1 VKARNPILL
10 TIFLLTVT
18 TALAQTNAVSE
29 REGQAEE
36 HADVQS
42 LEPEKASRGS
52 TVTVAGDFPS
62 EPVIINVELRSV
74 SEGLAAKTI
83 AADNVTVKDDG
94 QSFSFVIPVAARLG
108 RYDVL
113 VTFSKAGKRI
123 GPLTVP
129 ISEGEKFRIVNGQPV
144 KIEAVYPVV
153 SYPEKDSF
161 GFKIIGEGFSPIKE
175 DNALVVEGIGLVPLC
190 TSTGTP
196 GDCVNEEIV
205 DPGREISFSGLA
217 LRYKGVQ
224 NVRIRVG
231 DEYSEK
237 PIAVTLSQISRKVPG
252 LIAVFLVLLLLLVI
266 WLFLRTRPFET
277 TDGRRISVWRSVFLE
292 KDTNTYSL
300 SKLQFYLWTLAALLG
315 YIYLSVS
322 TSLVQG
328 KFEFADVPEN
338 LPGILA
344 VTVSTAALAVG
355 ITSAKGPK
363 GAGEQGPALADFVT
377 TGGLVAA
384 ERVQFL
390 AWTIIGVAAFV
401 FLTFSTE
408 PGRIEN
414 LPAVPERFLYLMGI
428 SSFGYLGGK
437 LARKPGPVIT
447 QIIAETGSLTL
458 QIQGSNL
465 SPDATFK
472 IDEQE
477 CNASL
482 LDKTIHLDG
491 RPEIVTKDEDPGYAK
506 VLRFV
511 IDKPLD
517 KWLSGDHKFT
527 ITNPDG
533 QKAVLNYSVGARVAD
548 SSASN
553 AIADSNVT
561 EVSKSNTVDDP
572 NASGTS
578 N

>member
-1 VKARNPILL
+1 M
-10 TIFLLTVT
+10 
-18 TALAQTNAVSE
+18 
-29 REGQAEE
+29 
-36 HADVQS
+36 
-42 LEPEKASRGS
+42 
-52 TVTVAGDFPS
+52 
-62 EPVIINVELRSV
+62 
-74 SEGLAAKTI
+74 
-83 AADNVTVKDDG
+83 
-94 QSFSFVIPVAARLG
+94 
-108 RYDVL
+108 
-113 VTFSKAGKRI
+113 
-123 GPLTVP
+123 
-129 ISEGEKFRIVNGQPV
+129 

-175 DNALVVEGIGLVPLC
+175 DNALVVEGIGVVPLC
-190 TSTGTP
+190 TTQGRT
-196 GDCVNEEIV
+196 GDCVNEQIV

-252 LIAVFLVLLLLLVI
+252 IIAVLLVALLLLVI
-266 WLFLRTRPFET
+266 WLFLRTRTFET
-277 TDGRRISVWRSVFLE
+277 TDGRRINVWRSVLLE

-322 TSLVQG
+322 RSLVQG
-328 KFEFADVPEN
+328 KFEFADIPEN

-377 TGGLVAA
+377 TGGVVAA

-390 AWTIIGVAAFV
+390 AWTFTGVAAFV
-401 FLTFSTE
+401 FLTLSTE

-447 QIIAETGSLTL
+447 QIIAETGSLIM

-472 IDEQE
+472 IDDQE
-477 CNASL
+477 LNASL
-482 LDKTIHLDG
+482 LDKTIHSDG
-491 RPEIVTKDEDPGYAK
+491 RPKVVTKDEDPGYAK
-506 VLRFV
+506 VLRVV
-511 IDKPLD
+511 IDKPVD
-517 KWLSGDHKFT
+517 KWLTGDHEFT

-533 QKAVLNYSVGARVAD
+533 QKAVLSYSVGASAAAASA
-548 SSASN
+548 SSAPS
-553 AIADSNVT
+553 DSNVT
-561 EVSKSNTVDDP
+561 ETLSEPD
-572 NASGTS
+572 
-578 N
+578 